1 MNELKKKKS
10 LLFILRYVIDL
21 EAKRGYWDNNLVI

>member
-1 MNELKKKKS
+1 MNELKKKS

-21 EAKRGYWDNNLVI
+21 EAKRGYGDNNLVI